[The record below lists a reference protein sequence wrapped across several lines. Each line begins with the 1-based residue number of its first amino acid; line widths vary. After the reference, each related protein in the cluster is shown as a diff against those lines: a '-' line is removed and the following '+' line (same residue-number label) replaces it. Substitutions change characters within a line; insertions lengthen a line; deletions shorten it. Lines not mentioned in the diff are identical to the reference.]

1 MRTLGVT
8 IYLLLLVAILA
19 AIGGWIANLFKLF
32 GLLVAQGVDLT
43 GELVVRVIG
52 IVIPIIGAIAGYL

>member
-1 MRTLGVT
+1 MKSLGVT

-19 AIGGWIANLFKLF
+19 AIGGWIANLFKVF

>member
-19 AIGGWIANLFKLF
+19 AIGGWIANLFKVF

>member
-19 AIGGWIANLFKLF
+19 ALGGWIANLFKVF
-32 GLLVAQGVDLT
+32 GLLVTQGVDLT

>member
-1 MRTLGVT
+1 MKTLGVT

-19 AIGGWIANLFKLF
+19 AIGGWIANLFKVF